1 MGGGD
6 AFDPAHASLIEL
18 SAALRQKTISAVE
31 LMTQVLAA
39 IDRTAPALCALVT
52 RRPDDQ
58 LLADARDA
66 QTRVDTQAA
75 RPLEGIPF
83 AAKDLEH
90 AAGLVTSHGSR
101 LFAGRVATEDSTQ
114 VARLRAAGAI
124 LVGKT
129 NTSEFGYTALT
140 KNLLHGT
147 TCSPWDVAR
156 SPGGSSGG
164 AAALLAAGVVPLVTA
179 HDGGGSIR
187 VPASCTGAF
196 GLKPTHGRI
205 PTGPS
210 ELWDASATIVYGPLT
225 RTVADAALLLDQL
238 AGPDP
243 HDVFSL
249 PAPGFSYLARLEAP
263 QAPLRIAYSRN
274 FGGVPVQSDVAEVV
288 DEAVDVFRAVGNQV
302 TDLSGGPPDLGEC
315 WARLLGSHL
324 DAWIGEEIDARSSDV
339 SRGVLFLVE
348 LARSATPASIRVQAR
363 TRMDAVRWFASVF
376 ADHDLLLT
384 PTVPFDPPPA
394 KGPLPTR
401 VGDVDLPPS
410 GMAAFTLPM
419 NLAWL
424 PAATVRAG
432 FSRANLPVGLQIVG
446 PRGADD
452 RILRAARSFER
463 ERPWHPRWPVL

>member
-1 MGGGD
+1 MSGD

-18 SAALRQKTISAVE
+18 STALRHKTISAVE
-31 LMTQVLAA
+31 LMNQVLAA
-39 IDRTAPALCALVT
+39 IDRTAPALCALVA
-52 RRPDDQ
+52 RRPDQQ
-58 LLADARDA
+58 LLADARAA
-66 QTRVDTQAA
+66 QDRLDRGDA

-101 LFAGRVATEDSTQ
+101 LFAGRVASEDSTQ
-114 VARLRAAGAI
+114 VARLKAAGAI

-164 AAALLAAGVVPLVTA
+164 AAALVAAGVLPLVTA

-196 GLKPTHGRI
+196 GLKPTHGRV

-225 RTVADAALLLDQL
+225 RTVADAALVLDQL

-249 PAPGFSYLARLEAP
+249 PAPGFSYLARLEEP
-263 QAPLRIAYSRN
+263 QAAPLRIVYSRD

-288 DEAVDVFRAVGNQV
+288 DEAVDVFRALGSHV

-324 DAWIGEEIDARSSDV
+324 DAWIGDEIDARSSDV

-348 LARSATPASIRVQAR
+348 LARSATPAHWRQHAR
-363 TRMDAVRWFASVF
+363 ARMDAVRWFASVF

-432 FSRANLPVGLQIVG
+432 LSRANLPVGLQIVG

-452 RILRAARSFER
+452 RVLRAARRFER

>member
-1 MGGGD
+1 MADGD
-6 AFDPAHASLIEL
+6 VFDPARASLIEL
-18 SAALRQKTISAVE
+18 TRALRERSISAVE
-31 LMTQVLAA
+31 LMTHVLAA
-39 IDRTAPALCALVT
+39 IERTGPALGAIVA
-52 RRPDDQ
+52 RRPDEA
-58 LLADARDA
+58 LLAEARRA
-66 QTRVDTQAA
+66 QTRLDGQEA

-101 LFAGRVATEDSTQ
+101 LFAGRVATQDSTQ

-129 NTSEFGYTALT
+129 NTSEFGATALT
-140 KNLLHGT
+140 KNLVHGT
-147 TCSPWDVAR
+147 TCSPWDLAR

-164 AAALLAAGVVPLVTA
+164 AAAALAAGVLPLVTA

-196 GLKPTHGRI
+196 GLKPTHGRV
-205 PTGPS
+205 PTGPD

-225 RTVADAALLLDQL
+225 RTVADAALLLDLL

-249 PAPGFSYLARLEAP
+249 PAPGFSYLARLEEP
-263 QAPLRIAYSRN
+263 QAPLRIAYSRDL
-274 FGGVPVQSDVAEVV
+274 GGVPVQSDVAAAVE
-288 DEAVDVFRAVGNQV
+288 EAVDVFRALGNQV
-302 TDLSGGPPDLGEC
+302 TVVSGGPPDLGTC
-315 WARLLGSHL
+315 WAHLLGSHL
-324 DAWIGEEIDARSSDV
+324 DAWIGDEIDARASEV
-339 SRGVLFLVE
+339 NRGVVALVE
-348 LARSATPASIRVQAR
+348 LARSASPADSRQQAR
-363 TRMDAVRWFASVF
+363 ARMEAVRWFAAIF

-394 KGPLPTR
+394 RGPLPTR

-410 GMAAFTLPM
+410 GMAAFTLPI
-419 NLAWL
+419 NLVWI

-446 PRGADD
+446 PRGSDD
-452 RILRAARSFER
+452 RVLQAARRFER